1 MHGRGALDAAAAA
14 GLLVSLFAP
23 WYRETVVAPGVH
35 GLRTLTLTRSGWQA
49 FSATEVLILVVAAL
63 TLLVLIGMPSED
75 QQPGTTDRPRL
86 AGAVVAGLGA
96 IALVVVL
103 ARLTMAP
110 GTTKH
115 ALDETM
121 VAIRWGIFLALACSA
136 ALTAAG
142 LRLIRAPQHTA
153 RAPRPERTPR
163 AARPPRAE
171 RTSRAERM
179 PRAERTARQE
189 RLPRPKRVPR
199 TDRAPGPD
207 RKPGPERAPGPARA
221 PRPDRALPS
230 AARTD
235 GSDPPATTPS
245 RRPDRTRPP
254 RRADRPFWDEQAT
267 GWLDLPD

>member
-1 MHGRGALDAAAAA
+1 MHGRRALAAAGAA

-49 FSATEVLILVVAAL
+49 FSATELLIVIVAVL
-63 TLLVLIGMPSED
+63 TLLVLVGMRSDEPQPST
-75 QQPGTTDRPRL
+75 PGRPRL
-86 AGAVVAGLGA
+86 PGAVIAALGA
-96 IALVVVL
+96 IAFVVVL

-121 VAIRWGIFLALACSA
+121 VAIRWGIFLTLACSA

-153 RAPRPERTPR
+153 RAPRPERAPRPTRPPR
-163 AARPPRAE
+163 AARS
-171 RTSRAERM
+171 SRAER
-179 PRAERTARQE
+179 AGGQE
-189 RLPRPKRVPR
+189 RVPRSKRVPR
-199 TDRAPGPD
+199 TDRAPRQD
-207 RKPGPERAPGPARA
+207 RA
-221 PRPDRALPS
+221 PRPDRAPRSGRALPS
-230 AARTD
+230 TTRAD
-235 GSDPPATTPS
+235 GSDPSATAPS
-245 RRPDRTRPP
+245 RRTDRTRPT
-254 RRADRPFWDEQAT
+254 RRADRPLWDETAG

>member
-1 MHGRGALDAAAAA
+1 MHGRRALAAAGAA

-49 FSATEVLILVVAAL
+49 FSATELLIVIVAAL
-63 TLLVLIGMPSED
+63 TLLVLVGMRSDD
-75 QQPGTTDRPRL
+75 QQPSSDRLRL
-86 AGAVVAGLGA
+86 SGAVIAALGL
-96 IALVVVL
+96 IAFVVVL

-121 VAIRWGIFLALACSA
+121 VAIRWGIFLALGCSA

-163 AARPPRAE
+163 GARPSRAARP
-171 RTSRAERM
+171 

-189 RLPRPKRVPR
+189 RVPRTKRVPR
-199 TDRAPGPD
+199 TDRAPRQD
-207 RKPGPERAPGPARA
+207 RA
-221 PRPDRALPS
+221 PRPDRTPRPGRALPS
-230 AARTD
+230 ATRAD
-235 GSDPPATTPS
+235 GGEPSATAPS
-245 RRPDRTRPP
+245 RRPDRTRPT
-254 RRADRPFWDEQAT
+254 RRTDRPLWDETAG